1 MNLFT
6 FNCNMIVCF
15 FTAPKLNLFGKI
27 SFQIKLLLDS
37 LPCRGTSVHKAV
49 VSHLLNKMFKTR
61 RSLLIYKSSERNFIV
76 QVVLK
81 T

>member
-6 FNCNMIVCF
+6 FNCSMIVCF
-15 FTAPKLNLFGKI
+15 FTAPKLDLFGKI
-27 SFQIKLLLDS
+27 SFQIKLLLGS

-49 VSHLLNKMFKTR
+49 ISLLNKMFKTR
-61 RSLLIYKSSERNFIV
+61 RSLLTYKSSERNFIV